1 MSLLDRTQVALGLR
15 QVSPDEAALL
25 ATSAGSLAEDLRM
38 EEEAAPQYVKDV
50 LAAIRQGPVLPV
62 RGTLHPSLC
71 ILVHLMYICV
81 VHLLYLLQASAFL
94 LDLEVVA
101 AHHAFATN
109 SGGKHFDWKL
119 PESLRSGNYGEVR
132 EGGGG
137 AGGGGAGRGGGR
149 GARGAGWG
157 AGRGRGR
164 AGYQAGDV
172 ASPAAPSS
180 GGAGEEAGEA
190 APPAPSD
197 SAAGGGNGGGGSEL
211 ATAWMQALRV
221 HGPQLARYEA
231 SPGLGL
237 AGRCIMV

>member
-1 MSLLDRTQVALGLR
+1 MSLLDRTQVVLGLRQVVSPDEPPPPFPPSCAQGSGLSLLDRTQVALGLR

-101 AHHAFATN
+101 AHHAFATVQN
-109 SGGKHFDWKL
+109 TVNWRI
-119 PESLRSGNYGEVR
+119 PEER
-132 EGGGG
+132 
-137 AGGGGAGRGGGR
+137 
-149 GARGAGWG
+149 
-157 AGRGRGR
+157 
-164 AGYQAGDV
+164 
-172 ASPAAPSS
+172 
-180 GGAGEEAGEA
+180 
-190 APPAPSD
+190 
-197 SAAGGGNGGGGSEL
+197 
-211 ATAWMQALRV
+211 
-221 HGPQLARYEA
+221 
-231 SPGLGL
+231 
-237 AGRCIMV
+237 